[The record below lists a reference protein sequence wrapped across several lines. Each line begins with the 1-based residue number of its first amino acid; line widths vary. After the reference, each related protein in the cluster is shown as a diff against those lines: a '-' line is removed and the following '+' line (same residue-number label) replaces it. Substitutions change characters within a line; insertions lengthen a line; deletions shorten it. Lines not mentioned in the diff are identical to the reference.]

1 MGSGSSKNTETIN
14 WNNIRTENMSSTM
27 PAINSLSKDAKKL
40 IASLNIPAIESETS
54 EFSLNNIL
62 DTINKNLNAN
72 DRKIF
77 NNEFNRI
84 VQETSNDNN
93 TSPFITSEMYNYLV
107 NSKTSSDMPVMQ
119 QGGNHKS
126 SSSSSDFSSDS
137 SLEDLD
143 SSSSSDKKK
152 HDKKH
157 HDKKHDE
164 KPSKKESE
172 SEPASDLSGGELSYV
187 SSSAHTDGNSDS
199 DEVQKSVSADSNNM
213 VSTSISVNTSDI
225 NAISDY

>member
-1 MGSGSSKNTETIN
+1 MGSSSSKNTETIN

-84 VQETSNDNN
+84 IQETSNDNN

-143 SSSSSDKKK
+143 SSSSSNKKK

-157 HDKKHDE
+157 HE
-164 KPSKKESE
+164 KPAKKESESE

-187 SSSAHTDGNSDS
+187 SSSAHTNGNSDS